1 MFQYLSTEFILLLL
15 AFGFLIGLIII
26 AGVIGYV
33 RRRRPDFTLEPVR
46 FVPHWQMMSML
57 GLALLAILVAIL
69 VPLMAWLL
77 RP

>member
-33 RRRRPDFTLEPVR
+33 HRRRPDFTSEPVR

-57 GLALLAILVAIL
+57 GLALLAILV
-69 VPLMAWLL
+69 PLMAWLL